1 MRKAPS
7 KKVQTAKILQ
17 KKIDLLALN
26 NVRTLINSS
35 QKKTFF
41 VMQTFVAKNKAKVLK
56 KPLKRP

>member
-26 NVRTLINSS
+26 NVRPLINSS
-35 QKKTFF
+35 QKRTFF
-41 VMQTFVAKNKAKVLK
+41 VMQTFVTKNKAKVLK